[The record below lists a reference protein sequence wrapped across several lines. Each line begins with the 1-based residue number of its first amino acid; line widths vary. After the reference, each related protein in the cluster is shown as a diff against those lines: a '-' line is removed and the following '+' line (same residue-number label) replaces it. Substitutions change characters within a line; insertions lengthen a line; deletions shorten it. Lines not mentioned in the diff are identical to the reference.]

1 MMSCREVA
9 WLVSSGTVDESPLHV
24 RLGVRLHA
32 AMCRHCRAA
41 QRAWTRIAATAREAH
56 RRSGDEPEPD
66 FEQRLLR
73 ELSRVPGSGDGTQ
86 GGER

>member
-1 MMSCREVA
+1 MMSCKQVA
-9 WLVSSGTVDESPLHV
+9 WLVSSGTVEERPLQV

-41 QRAWTRIAATAREAH
+41 QRAWTRIAAAAGDAH
-56 RRSGDEPEPD
+56 RRSGDEPGPD

-73 ELSRVPGSGDGTQ
+73 ELSRVPGSVDGTQ
-86 GGER
+86 GAR